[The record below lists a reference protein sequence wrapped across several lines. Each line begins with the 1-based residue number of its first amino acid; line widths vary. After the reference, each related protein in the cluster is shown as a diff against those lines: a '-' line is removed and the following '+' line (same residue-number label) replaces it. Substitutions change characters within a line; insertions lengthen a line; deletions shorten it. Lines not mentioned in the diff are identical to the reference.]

1 MTDRRSASEPR
12 QGDSLRGRAVGR
24 ESPRTTAKVRT
35 RSIHRSSLA
44 AVALLLSLSYPRALE
59 AQRGPNQVFH
69 STQSANLP
77 TAETIAGGLWMFEIS
92 HRFLPSFSEGADA
105 LWGLD
110 GPVYNR
116 LGLAYAPTDRLI
128 VGLLRSNLDDNLEL
142 NLKGKL
148 FEGRS
153 GSVAFK
159 AALMAGA
166 AVNFGAD
173 TLTTATVRI
182 DNNEAQYYAQAM
194 LNASFG
200 DRLALGV
207 VPTGFYNLRIE
218 DVDPESTFVVGLHGQ
233 YYTSGALSFLAEWIM
248 SVESVRYPHD
258 GASFGMEIET
268 RGHFFKILAT
278 NQVRMNPTQF
288 LVGTP
293 YRYGGDDW
301 RLGFNIT
308 RLLSF

>member
-1 MTDRRSASEPR
+1 MRSHVLCRKA
-12 QGDSLRGRAVGR
+12 
-24 ESPRTTAKVRT
+24 
-35 RSIHRSSLA
+35 LA
-44 AVALLLSLSYPRALE
+44 AGWFALAVFVPGTLE

-77 TAETIAGGLWMFEIS
+77 TAETIPGGLWMFEIS
-92 HRFLPSFSEGADA
+92 HRFLPPFSDGADA

-116 LGLAYAPTDRLI
+116 LGLTYAPADRLMI
-128 VGLLRSNLDDNLEL
+128 GLLRSNLDDNLEL
-142 NLKGKL
+142 NVKAKV
-148 FEGRS
+148 FEDRAG
-153 GSVAFK
+153 GVAFK

-173 TLTTATVRI
+173 TITTSTVRI
-182 DNNEAQYYAQAM
+182 ENNEAQYYAQAM
-194 LNASFG
+194 INASFG

-218 DVDPESTFVVGLHGQ
+218 DLDPRSTFVVGLHGQ
-233 YYTSGALSFLAEWIM
+233 YYTAGAFSFLAEWIL
-248 SVESVRYPHD
+248 SVESVKYPHD
-258 GASFGMEIET
+258 GASFGIEIET

-293 YRYGGDDW
+293 FRYGGDDW